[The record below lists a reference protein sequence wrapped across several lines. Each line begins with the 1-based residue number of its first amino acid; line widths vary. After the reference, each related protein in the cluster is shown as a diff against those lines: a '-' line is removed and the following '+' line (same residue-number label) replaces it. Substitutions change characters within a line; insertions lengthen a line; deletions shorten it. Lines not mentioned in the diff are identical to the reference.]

1 MNLQSGPQIET
12 QRLLL
17 RLPHRDDFDAYA
29 EMLGDEET
37 ARYIGGHM
45 TRSAAWRKFLQ
56 MPGAWAMQ
64 GFAMFS
70 IVEKSS
76 GEWIGQAGPW
86 MPEGWPG
93 TEVGWSLRRQ
103 FTGKG
108 YAFEAAT
115 AAIDWAFDTLGWT
128 EVIHSIQPPNTAS
141 IALAERLGS
150 TYRGS
155 SRLPPPYDDVD
166 IGIWGQSRET
176 WMALRA
182 QREAMA

>member
-1 MNLQSGPQIET
+1 MRAGGWHDSFASLALNPTLPRKRERGQGGYSMNLQSGPQIET
-12 QRLLL
+12 RRLLL

-56 MPGAWAMQ
+56 MPGAWSMQ

-103 FTGKG
+103 FTGRG
-108 YAFEAAT
+108 YALGAAT

-141 IALAERLGS
+141 IA
-150 TYRGS
+150 
-155 SRLPPPYDDVD
+155 
-166 IGIWGQSRET
+166 
-176 WMALRA
+176 
-182 QREAMA
+182 